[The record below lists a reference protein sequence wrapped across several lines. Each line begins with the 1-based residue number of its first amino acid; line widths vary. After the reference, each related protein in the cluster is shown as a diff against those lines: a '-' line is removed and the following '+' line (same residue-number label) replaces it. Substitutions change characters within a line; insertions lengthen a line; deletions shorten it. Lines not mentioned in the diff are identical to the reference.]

1 MVAALE
7 AVRQQQMSQRAAC
20 KSFNVPRCT
29 LQMRMCGKTDMGAR
43 PGHPTALTLE
53 QEEKVVDY
61 ACNRASMGVGF
72 GRKQFLQYAGNYAR
86 KHRANF
92 KNGRPSLKWWDSMK
106 RRHGRP

>member
-20 KSFNVPRCT
+20 KSFNVPRCM
-29 LQMRMCGKTDMGAR
+29 LQMRLCGKTDMGAR

-61 ACNRASMGVGF
+61 ACNRASMVW
-72 GRKQFLQYAGNYAR
+72 
-86 KHRANF
+86 
-92 KNGRPSLKWWDSMK
+92 S
-106 RRHGRP
+106 